1 MQEVG
6 DGAPG
11 SEWACYTHLLLDTFK
26 WDEITLWSSEPL
38 VGTFHRKA
46 T

>member
-1 MQEVG
+1 MQQVG
-6 DGAPG
+6 DGALG
-11 SEWACYTHLLLDTFK
+11 SEWADYTHLLLDTFK
-26 WDEITLWSSEPL
+26 WDEITFWSPEPP